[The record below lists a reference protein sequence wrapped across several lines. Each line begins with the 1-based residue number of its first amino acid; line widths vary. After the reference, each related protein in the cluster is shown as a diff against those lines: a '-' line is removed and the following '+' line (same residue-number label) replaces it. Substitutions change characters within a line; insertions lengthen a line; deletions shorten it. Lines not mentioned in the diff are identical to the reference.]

1 MLIRVLGIAITV
13 VASISSFFVF
23 MFFAAFGTQSIIKNW
38 HEFEA
43 FVALM
48 MISFVPLVIGIAMII
63 WGKR

>member
-13 VASISSFFVF
+13 AASISSFFVF
-23 MFFAAFGTQSIIKNW
+23 MFFATVGTQSITQNW
-38 HEFEA
+38 HQFEA

-48 MISFVPLVIGIAMII
+48 LISFVPLVIGIAMII